1 MVTIEATITKDS
13 LLRDLV
19 PDNPIILYGVSWE
32 NYENLVREL
41 DGSSVQMT
49 YNRGILKIMSKSG
62 EHEYYIKLLERLVDR
77 ICFGFMIKVIFF
89 GGPTIKK
96 SFHKKGVEPDACF
109 YVSRANLVSGRAD
122 VNVSEIVPDIV
133 VEVDVTH
140 ADEDKF
146 EIYAAFGIPEFW
158 RYSENNFQIFRLEN
172 TEYKEVTASFELPQL
187 SAKTLTEFLNRSKT
201 EDQFDLLIEF
211 ENLLKEKKL

>member
-1 MVTIEATITKDS
+1 MVTVESTFTKDN

-19 PDNPIILYGVSWE
+19 PDNPLILYGVSWE
-32 NYENLVREL
+32 TYENLVREL
-41 DGSSVQMT
+41 DGSSVQIT
-49 YNRGILKIMSKSG
+49 YNRGILKLMSKSG
-62 EHEYYIKLLERLVDR
+62 EHEYYIEFLKQLVGILSR
-77 ICFGFMIKVIFF
+77 IILKKVIHF

-96 SFHKKGVEPDACF
+96 SFAKKGVEPDACF

-146 EIYAAFGIPEFW
+146 EIYSAFGISEFW
-158 RYSENNFQIFRLEN
+158 RYNENNFQIFRLEN
-172 TEYKEVTASFELPQL
+172 NEYKEISESVELPQL
-187 SAKTLTEFLNRSKT
+187 SAKLLTEYLNRSKSQ
-201 EDQFDLLIEF
+201 DQFDLLIEF
-211 ENLLKEKKL
+211 ENELRKK

>member
-1 MVTIEATITKDS
+1 MVTIEATISKDN
-13 LLRDLV
+13 LLRDLI
-19 PDNPIILYGVSWE
+19 PDNPLILYGVSWE

-77 ICFGFMIKVIFF
+77 VCFGFMIKVIFF

-96 SFHKKGVEPDACF
+96 SFAKKGVEPDACF
-109 YVSRANLVSGRAD
+109 YVSRASLVSGRAD

-146 EIYAAFGIPEFW
+146 EIYSAFGISEFW
-158 RYSENNFQIFRLEN
+158 RYNEEVFQIYRLEN
-172 TEYKEVTASFELPQL
+172 AEYKEVTASVELPQV
-187 SAKTLTEFLNRSKT
+187 SAKILTEFLNRSKT
-201 EDQFDLLIEF
+201 TDQFDLLIEF
-211 ENLLKEKKL
+211 EKLLKESQI

>member
-1 MVTIEATITKDS
+1 MVTIESTFTKDN
-13 LLRDLV
+13 LLRDLI
-19 PDNPIILYGVSWE
+19 PDNPLILYGISWG
-32 NYENLVREL
+32 NYEKLVREL

-62 EHEYYIKLLERLVDR
+62 EHEYYIKMLEQIVGILSR
-77 ICFGFMIKVIFF
+77 IILKKVIHF

-96 SFHKKGVEPDACF
+96 SFVKKGVEPDACF
-109 YVSRANLVSGRAD
+109 YVSKANLVSGKAD

-146 EIYAAFGIPEFW
+146 EIYSAFGISEFW
-158 RYSENNFQIFRLEN
+158 RYSENSFQIFRLEN
-172 TEYKEVTASFELPQL
+172 TKYKEVSESVELPQL
-187 SAKTLTEFLNRSKT
+187 SSAILTEFLNRSKS

-211 ENLLKEKKL
+211 ENQLREIQK

>member
-1 MVTIEATITKDS
+1 MVTVESTFTKNN

-19 PDNPIILYGVSWE
+19 PDNPLILYGVSWE
-32 NYENLVREL
+32 TYENLVREL

-62 EHEYYIKLLERLVDR
+62 EHEYYIEFLKQLVGILSR
-77 ICFGFMIKVIFF
+77 IILKKVIHF

-96 SFHKKGVEPDACF
+96 SFAKKGVEPDACF

-146 EIYAAFGIPEFW
+146 EIYSAFGISEFW
-158 RYSENNFQIFRLEN
+158 RYNENNFQIFRLIN
-172 TEYKEVTASFELPQL
+172 NEYKEISESVEFPQL
-187 SAKTLTEFLNRSKT
+187 SAKVLTEYLNRSKS

-211 ENLLKEKKL
+211 ENNLREK